1 MSQVKELLEKRT
13 QSKKKKPNFIRRN
26 VHKKKRLKSSW
37 RRPRGLH
44 NKQRLKKRG
53 HVKNPSSGYR
63 ASKRVRG
70 IHKSGLVLVTVSNLN
85 QLNLVTKNQGIVL
98 SSNLGDKKRKI
109 IIEEIKKKG
118 LPLLNLDAD
127 KTLARIES
135 KIKERQELQKK
146 KLEKKKEKKKGIEA
160 KVKKE
165 EVKKEEAKKEE
176 AKKEEAEKKEPEL
189 TDEEKKKLEKQEK
202 DKLLTKKT

>member
-13 QSKKKKPNFIRRN
+13 KIKKKKPNFIRRN
-26 VHKKKRLKSSW
+26 IHTKKKLKSSW

-44 NKQRLKKRG
+44 NKLRLKKKG
-53 HVKNPSSGYR
+53 HVKNPSSGYKS
-63 ASKRVRG
+63 SKKIRG
-70 IHKSGLVLVTVSNLN
+70 FHKSGLLPVLVLNLS
-85 QLNLVTKNQGIVL
+85 QLNSITKEQGIVL

-118 LPLLNLDAD
+118 LALLNLDAD

-165 EVKKEEAKKEE
+165 EVKKEELKKKE
-176 AKKEEAEKKEPEL
+176 AKKEEAEKKELEL